1 MRMSNDGGW
10 FEKQKFSRRGVGV
23 LSSRIENLMKLKL
36 HGMTT

>member
-10 FEKQKFSRRGVGV
+10 FKNKSSAEGVSAF
-23 LSSRIENLMKLKL
+23 LSSRTEILMKLKL